1 MTYVYTPICDCIVI
15 FWVKVNTGGKRTV
28 RGLWTQLFCN
38 KLFYFLLYICSP
50 KCSCHAVPFLSLV
63 ALLDLSCI
71 FLSNCIM
78 CFHEQISDDNDVHDN
93 DHGHDQHDHDDDHD
107 HDHDELNQTILRD
120 GTTDELNHE

>member
-1 MTYVYTPICDCIVI
+1 
-15 FWVKVNTGGKRTV
+15 
-28 RGLWTQLFCN
+28 
-38 KLFYFLLYICSP
+38 
-50 KCSCHAVPFLSLV
+50 
-63 ALLDLSCI
+63 
-71 FLSNCIM
+71 M